1 LFVATPQLNQAC
13 GANNSFPGGLRA
25 NPQACLARTGL
36 HHVLMLR
43 APPAPR
49 PAAPPAESY
58 PESGPARDRWVLAR
72 RGPRPAHDLT
82 RPQAFF
88 VEHERNAEGR
98 VAPGLTVLLTSREC
112 PWRCVMCD
120 LWRGT
125 VPGRVPPGL
134 IPQQLAVAL
143 AGADPAVQG
152 GCLKLYNSGSF
163 FDPWAV
169 PPADYP
175 ALAAQVTGFGR
186 VVVECHPNLVGR
198 RVLEFQQQLR
208 AAAAARGRPAPGLEV
223 ALGLETA
230 DPAVL
235 ARLNK
240 RVRLEQ
246 FRRAADFL
254 RRHGVALRV
263 FILVQPPFAPPGGA
277 VEAAVRSVDFAFECG
292 AAVAVLIPT
301 RPGNGA
307 LEALA
312 AAGQFTPPRL
322 ATLEAALDRSLRPMR
337 GRVFADLWDLEV
349 FSDCPACFAARR
361 KRLERINH
369 EQRPRPPVRCPH
381 CGAGQKTTQESQETP
396 SRASARG

>member
-1 LFVATPQLNQAC
+1 MF
-13 GANNSFPGGLRA
+13 R
-25 NPQACLARTGL
+25 
-36 HHVLMLR
+36 VL
-43 APPAPR
+43 PAPR
-49 PAAPPAESY
+49 PATTPPGVPY

-134 IPQQLAVAL
+134 IPKQLAVAL
-143 AGADPAVQG
+143 TGADPAVRDG
-152 GCLKLYNSGSF
+152 FLKLYNSGSF
-163 FDPWAV
+163 FDPLAV

-175 ALAAQVTGFGR
+175 ALAAQVAGFAQ
-186 VVVECHPNLVGR
+186 VVVECHPNLVAR
-198 RVLEFQQQLR
+198 RVLEFQEQLR

-223 ALGLETA
+223 ALGLESA

-240 RVRLEQ
+240 RVNLEQ

-263 FILVQPPFAPPGGA
+263 FILVQPPFAPPAGA
-277 VEAAVRSVDFAFECG
+277 VEAAVRSVDFAFACG

-312 AAGQFTPPRL
+312 AAGQFSPPRL
-322 ATLEAALDRSLRPMR
+322 ATLEAALDRSLRPTQ
-337 GRVFADLWDLEV
+337 GRVFADLWNLEV

-361 KRLERINH
+361 ARLERINH
-369 EQRPRPPVRCPH
+369 EQRRLPPVRCLH

-396 SRASARG
+396 SRTETGGQTERGRGRHGRVER